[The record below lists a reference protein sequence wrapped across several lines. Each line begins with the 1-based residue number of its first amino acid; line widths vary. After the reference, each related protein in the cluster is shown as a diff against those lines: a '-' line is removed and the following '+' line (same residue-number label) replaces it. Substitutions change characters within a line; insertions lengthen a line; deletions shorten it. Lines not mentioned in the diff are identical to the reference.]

1 MFRSDLERA
10 ARGPGGAKASA
21 ESLRSFFYRS
31 FPRIGEEAK
40 SALFASYLE
49 RRRDS
54 EEGATAWLAGV
65 GSVLM
70 MDYDGTSFDE
80 TDWREVRDAISLEE
94 EDLDIALLEYVMSLV
109 LEHGAM

>member
-1 MFRSDLERA
+1 
-10 ARGPGGAKASA
+10 
-21 ESLRSFFYRS
+21 
-31 FPRIGEEAK
+31 
-40 SALFASYLE
+40 
-49 RRRDS
+49 
-54 EEGATAWLAGV
+54 
-65 GSVLM
+65 M